1 MKQLIFV
8 PILLLLLAI
17 SAIAGEPLPDPVIQE
32 KFIGRWVRPDG
43 GYVLVIK
50 NVRFDGSIEAD
61 YLNPNPINVS
71 EARVTTESG
80 KINIFVELRDAGYPG
95 SNYTLMYDKDTDRLV
110 GVYHHMVLKQK
121 FDVYFV
127 RD

>member
-127 RD
+127 RN